1 MTKEAECPEEEE
13 DSPRQ
18 RKAEHP
24 ESQHRLPVGAVMPRP
39 EETGKNLT
47 KLDLTT
53 SELHHTPELATKPT
67 YLSTPHG
74 QVQLP

>member
-24 ESQHRLPVGAVMPRP
+24 ESQHRPPVGAVMLRP
-39 EETGKNLT
+39 EDKRKNL
-47 KLDLTT
+47 K
-53 SELHHTPELATKPT
+53 
-67 YLSTPHG
+67 
-74 QVQLP
+74 